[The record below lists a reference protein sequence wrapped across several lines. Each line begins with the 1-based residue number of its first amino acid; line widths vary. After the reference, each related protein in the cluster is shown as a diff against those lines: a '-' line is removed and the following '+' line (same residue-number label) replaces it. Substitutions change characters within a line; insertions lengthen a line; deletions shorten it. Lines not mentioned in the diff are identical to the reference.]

1 MPIKVRKAA
10 AFTNV
15 YHLQKRST
23 NDYCKVFFFMLQMWL
38 HNQKRHKHLLLAL
51 RPKGL
56 L

>member
-23 NDYCKVFFFMLQMWL
+23 NDYYKVFFLMFKMLL
-38 HNQKRHKHLLLAL
+38 HN
-51 RPKGL
+51 
-56 L
+56 